1 MFTHENVK
9 QMYTNS
15 ALSSC
20 GELLTTYPI
29 DYLKILRQSNLS
41 AKKRHGLFFSNPYR
55 GITSRIWGVI
65 PARMSFWSSLHYS
78 QQSPTISTSAV
89 KSSLVISSC
98 QTIFDYPIEQI
109 KVQRMLSHQPIPV
122 RKCFYTS
129 TLAPGFTTLLFR
141 NFLFMFGY
149 FQTRNSVRD
158 HVEETNYS
166 NKEDKQKTQI
176 YTDVFSISAGVL
188 ISQPLDIVKTH
199 IQKSQD
205 TQWNYRSFANHISQ
219 QPVFYWFRGLPY
231 RLVSNVMGMMVGI
244 YILDYLKKNH

>member
-1 MFTHENVK
+1 MFTHENIK

-15 ALSSC
+15 ILSSC

-41 AKKRHGLFFSNPYR
+41 PKKRHGLFFSNPYR

-65 PARMSFWSSLHYS
+65 PARMSFWSSLHYC

-109 KVQRMLSHQPIPV
+109 KVQRMLSHQPIPI

-129 TLAPGFTTLLFR
+129 TLIPGYTALLSR
-141 NFLFMFGY
+141 NVFFMFGY

-158 HVEETNYS
+158 HFEENIYS
-166 NKEDKQKTQI
+166 KKKTSKKPK
-176 YTDVFSISAGVL
+176 YTRMYSPF
-188 ISQPLDIVKTH
+188 
-199 IQKSQD
+199 
-205 TQWNYRSFANHISQ
+205 
-219 QPVFYWFRGLPY
+219 
-231 RLVSNVMGMMVGI
+231 RLVS
-244 YILDYLKKNH
+244 